1 MLNRFSHDGTERA
14 ASSRAAKQAFAFA
27 WDKAQ
32 EHLWPFFVF
41 AAAWAGLYALFALV
55 IFFSPRPFVGVLARG
70 VAGLGAMAFVLWF
83 SYVTLDIAKGKRA
96 DIGTMARAFSV
107 FADWLLLVRA
117 FLSFVIVGVIA
128 LPGLVVMALA
138 TSLPFIA
145 PAFAVALVV
154 VSWLYIIA
162 VIALH
167 ANVGFMLVGTSS
179 AVRSPKGIS
188 VSYLRELGATA
199 VKTASESRAFT
210 EKNAGAYARVWLYG
224 ALLFAAGLVPSI
236 LTLGAGSVFLV
247 FMFGV
252 VLARMYVGTHRVS
265 VPVSQI

>member
-32 EHLWPFFVF
+32 EYLWPFFVF
-41 AAAWAGLYALFALV
+41 AAAWAGLYALFALI
-55 IFFSPRPFVGVLARG
+55 IFFSPRPFMGVLVRG
-70 VAGLGAMAFVLWF
+70 VAGLSTMAFVLWF
-83 SYVTLDIAKGKRA
+83 SSVALDIAKGKRA

-107 FADWLLLVRA
+107 FTDFSLLARA

-145 PAFAVALVV
+145 PVFAIALAV
-154 VSWLYIIA
+154 VSWLYILA

-167 ANVGFMLVGTSS
+167 ANIGFVLVGKDGAARTDEAVS
-179 AVRSPKGIS
+179 AT
-188 VSYLRELGATA
+188 YLRKIGTMALET
-199 VKTASESRAFT
+199 VSESRVFT
-210 EKNAGAYARVWLYG
+210 EKNAGVYARVWLYG
-224 ALLFAAGLVPSI
+224 ILVFFGGLVPSI
-236 LTLGAGSVFLV
+236 LTLGIGFAFLAL
-247 FMFGV
+247 MFGV

-265 VPVSQI
+265 VQVSQI